1 MIMTIF
7 HITTQ
12 AQWQKALLQGF
23 YLADSLEKEGFIH
36 ASTAQQVPKVFTAFY
51 ANQADLVLLAITVEK
66 LDSEVKWEAP
76 VHPEGKRADA
86 ITETEK
92 FPHIYGKINLNAV
105 TVMNL
110 NHFLSGQSEQV

>member
-1 MIMTIF
+1 MTIF

-36 ASTAQQVPKVFTAFY
+36 ASTARQVPKVFSAFY
-51 ANQADLVLLAITVEK
+51 ADQADLVLLAIALEK

-76 VHPEGKRADA
+76 VHPEGKRADS

-92 FPHIYGKINLNAV
+92 FPHIYGKINLSAV
-105 TVMNL
+105 TVVSL
-110 NHFLSGQSEQV
+110 RDFLQGK

>member
-1 MIMTIF
+1 MTIF

-12 AQWQKALLQGF
+12 VQWQKALLKGF
-23 YLADSLEKEGFIH
+23 YLSDSLETEGFIH
-36 ASTAQQVPKVFTAFY
+36 ASTAPQVPKVFNAFY
-51 ANQADLVLLAITVEK
+51 ADQADLVLLAIAPEK
-66 LDSEVKWEAP
+66 LESQVKWEVP
-76 VHPEGKRADA
+76 VHPDGKHTDS

-110 NHFLSGQSEQV
+110 NHFLSGQSEEI

>member
-1 MIMTIF
+1 MTIF

-12 AQWQKALLQGF
+12 AQWQNALEQGF
-23 YLADSLEKEGFIH
+23 YLADSLETEGFIH
-36 ASTAQQVPKVFTAFY
+36 ASTAEQVPRVFNAFY
-51 ANQADLVLLAITVEK
+51 ADQSDLVLLAIALEK
-66 LDSEVKWEAP
+66 LESPVKWEAP

-105 TVMNL
+105 TIVNL
-110 NHFLSGQSEQV
+110 SDFLQGK

>member
-1 MIMTIF
+1 MTIF

-12 AQWQKALLQGF
+12 AQWQKALEQGF

-51 ANQADLVLLAITVEK
+51 ADQADLVLLAIALEK
-66 LDSEVKWEAP
+66 LESQVKWEAP
-76 VHPEGKRADA
+76 VHPEGKKTHA

-105 TVMNL
+105 TIVNL
-110 NHFLSGQSEQV
+110 SDFLREK

>member
-12 AQWQKALLQGF
+12 AQWQKALLKGF

-36 ASTAQQVPKVFTAFY
+36 ASTAEQVPQVFTAFY
-51 ANQADLVLLAITVEK
+51 ADQSDLVLLAIALEK
-66 LDSEVKWEAP
+66 LESEVKWEDP
-76 VHPEGKRADA
+76 VHPEGKRIHSMA
-86 ITETEK
+86 ETEK

-105 TVMNL
+105 TVVNL
-110 NHFLSGQSEQV
+110 KHFLRSSN

>member
-1 MIMTIF
+1 MTIF

-23 YLADSLEKEGFIH
+23 YTVDSLEKEGFIH
-36 ASTAQQVPKVFTAFY
+36 ASTAEQVPRVFNAFY
-51 ANQADLVLLAITVEK
+51 ADQSDLVLLAIALEK
-66 LDSEVKWEAP
+66 LESPVKWEAP

-105 TVMNL
+105 TVVNL
-110 NHFLSGQSEQV
+110 SDLLREKES

>member
-1 MIMTIF
+1 MTIF

-12 AQWQKALLQGF
+12 AQWQKALEQGF

-51 ANQADLVLLAITVEK
+51 ADQADLLLLAIALEK
-66 LDSEVKWEAP
+66 LDSEVKWEDP
-76 VHPEGKRADA
+76 VHPDGKKTDS

-105 TVMNL
+105 TVVNL
-110 NHFLSGQSEQV
+110 RDFLQGK